1 MSAWCMACGDSARAC
16 FAGQRIVS
24 SHLADNT
31 LLQNY
36 TTVLEI
42 IMRLR
47 MICDHADLV
56 AQDAPQDA
64 AQASFQA
71 AASHP
76 ELVQR
81 LISVLK
87 VRAIW
92 ARLQGAEVIWPSH
105 CALTSS
111 VGLA

>member
-1 MSAWCMACGDSARAC
+1 MLHAELRARGDECCSKPKPRC
-16 FAGQRIVS
+16 LAGQRIVS

-36 TTVLEI
+36 TTILEI

-56 AQDAPQDA
+56 TQDAPQGT
-64 AQASFQA
+64 AQAPDQA

-76 ELVQR
+76 ELVER

-87 VRAIW
+87 VSF
-92 ARLQGAEVIWPSH
+92 LEQ
-105 CALTSS
+105 
-111 VGLA
+111 

>member
-1 MSAWCMACGDSARAC
+1 MFLMAEHVFLTHALKSSTVAAC
-16 FAGQRIVS
+16 LAGQRIIS
-24 SHLADNT
+24 KHLADNT

-42 IMRLR
+42 LMRMR

-56 AQDAPQDA
+56 TQDAPQSA
-64 AQASFQA
+64 ALASVQA

-81 LISVLK
+81 LISILK
-87 VRAIW
+87 VRVPGRMSIA
-92 ARLQGAEVIWPSH
+92 
-105 CALTSS
+105 
-111 VGLA
+111 